1 MGALKGCV
9 VAADRREDGGRQ
21 EGKEGERG
29 RGRRGSHGNIGSE
42 RIDAAAVENSRCHLS
57 GERAEKPLL
66 SLDCLSRKS
75 AAAGMQ
81 TCRSVEGQDRDHG
94 VGHVKRAGCGGSS
107 GDQVSN
113 IQDAWVPR
121 PQPLIQCVPNI
132 GNGPARAM
140 LKNSTPPRRPPA
152 LKIPIEVERAECV
165 PLCKMSRNE
174 FTIKVD
180 HVRAVPVSSFQ
191 LGRAENGDRQ

>member
-21 EGKEGERG
+21 GGKEGERG

-42 RIDAAAVENSRCHLS
+42 RIDAAAVENSRCHLN

-75 AAAGMQ
+75 AAAAGMQ

-94 VGHVKRAGCGGSS
+94 VGHVKRAACGGSS
-107 GDQVSN
+107 ADQVSKMHGY
-113 IQDAWVPR
+113 
-121 PQPLIQCVPNI
+121 LVPNPLFNVSPI
-132 GNGPARAM
+132 SATLQPRAM

-180 HVRAVPVSSFQ
+180 HVRAVPVSFQ

>member
-1 MGALKGCV
+1 MEWAMS
-9 VAADRREDGGRQ
+9 
-21 EGKEGERG
+21 RG
-29 RGRRGSHGNIGSE
+29 L
-42 RIDAAAVENSRCHLS
+42 AVEGHRVTKFPTS
-57 GERAEKPLL
+57 K
-66 SLDCLSRKS
+66 
-75 AAAGMQ
+75 M
-81 TCRSVEGQDRDHG
+81 HG
-94 VGHVKRAGCGGSS
+94 YP
-107 GDQVSN
+107 
-113 IQDAWVPR
+113 VP

-174 FTIKVD
+174 STIKVD
-180 HVRAVPVSSFQ
+180 HVRAVPVSFQ